1 MDNNDFF
8 NGSPKTMFFSGFISG
23 VAVLAIVAAVF
34 FANMAMNDGSA
45 TAANEEETD
54 SLVQDDEADEPAPA
68 EAPSGQLPPV
78 TSDDHILGDVST
90 AKVILVEYSDFQCPY
105 CTGHQDTLKSIIDE
119 YGNDVALVFRHF
131 PLSFHP
137 EAVPAAVA
145 SECAAEQGKFW
156 DYHDE
161 LFANSGDLGDDS
173 YEEIANDIGL
183 NVNDFLDCYESGRYE
198 DEIAAEMA
206 GGTSAG
212 VTGTP
217 ATYVNGTKVSG
228 AVPLATFQGIIE
240 EEL

>member
-8 NGSPKTMFFSGFISG
+8 NGSPKTMFFSGFIAG
-23 VAVLAIVAAVF
+23 VAVLAVIAAVF
-34 FANMAMNDGSA
+34 FANMAMKDGSA
-45 TAANEEETD
+45 TAADDAASDTVALDDDSAVPVPTD
-54 SLVQDDEADEPAPA
+54 Q
-68 EAPSGQLPPV
+68 PSGKLPPV
-78 TSDDHILGDVST
+78 TSDDHILGDVNT
-90 AKVILVEYSDFQCPY
+90 AKVVLVEYSDFECSY
-105 CTGHQDTLKSIIDE
+105 CTRHHDTLKSIMDE
-119 YGNDVALVFRHF
+119 YADDVALVYRHF

-156 DYHDE
+156 DFHDE
-161 LFANSGDLGDDS
+161 LFANSGDLGDDL
-173 YEEIANDIGL
+173 YEKIASDIGL
-183 NVNDFLDCYESGRYE
+183 NVGDFTDCYESGKYE

-206 GGTSAG
+206 GGSAAG

-228 AVPLATFQGIIE
+228 AVPFATFQGIIE